1 VSALVELIDCC
12 FMSNLGF
19 CMKAYIVRRLPKMN
33 QLGWSGLM
41 TLLPA
46 VELLTLMP
54 VVAAPVMAVPV
65 MAAPSSAAI
74 GDRPTSS
81 LALKSTA
88 APPLLLP
95 NRPAALP
102 AAILPTLRSAGEG
115 EDYVLGAGDRLRL
128 DLFSVPEFSGD
139 YQVLPNG
146 TMNLPRIGSV
156 TVQGL
161 TLKQASA
168 AISLRYRNYLTRP
181 IATLS
186 LLSGRPVNV
195 AIAGEVNRPGSYVL
209 NSAII
214 APNGEP
220 PTLTRLL
227 QTADGITQ
235 AADLGRVMIRR
246 QQQGGYQVY
255 TVNLWQLVRAADSNQ
270 DLRLQDG
277 DSIYI
282 PETKEINLVDA
293 RQLASLNFA
302 TRSNRPLRIAVIGE
316 VNRPGPYSIF
326 EGNAAQTA
334 GRNDTPSSQT
344 PSVTQALQIAGGI
357 TQMADLRKIQVRR
370 LTRSGKSQQVEVNF
384 QKLLKSSDVLQDLPL
399 QDGDV
404 VEIARATTLNDQEVI
419 ADARNSLAPD
429 RINVNIVGEVKTP
442 GSIAMLPNT
451 PLNQALLTAGGF
463 NDQARKQ
470 TVELVRLEPNG
481 TVSKREIAINFAEGV
496 SEKSNPSLRAGD
508 TVIVRKSA
516 LAKVGADLGIITN
529 PIAAG
534 FSLLRLL
541 GILR

>member
-1 VSALVELIDCC
+1 
-12 FMSNLGF
+12 
-19 CMKAYIVRRLPKMN
+19 MKAYFREVPKMN
-33 QLGWSGLM
+33 RLVWSGLM
-41 TLLPA
+41 TLWPV
-46 VELLTLMP
+46 VEILTLMP
-54 VVAAPVMAVPV
+54 AVGSPVVVAPVAAVP
-65 MAAPSSAAI
+65 AAAGAPSFPTIANRS
-74 GDRPTSS
+74 TSS
-81 LALKSTA
+81 RSTSSIALQSTPV
-88 APPLLLP
+88 PPLLP
-95 NRPAALP
+95 NRLLPNQPAAVLP
-102 AAILPTLRSAGEG
+102 PLRAAGEG

-156 TVQGL
+156 SVQGL

-168 AISLRYRNYLTRP
+168 AISIRYRNYLTRP

-195 AIAGEVNRPGSYVL
+195 AISGEVNRPGSYAL

-214 APNGEP
+214 APNGEL

-496 SEKSNPSLRAGD
+496 SEQSNPSLRAGD
-508 TVIVRKSA
+508 TVIVRKNA
-516 LAKVGADLGIITN
+516 LATVGTGLGLITN

-541 GILR
+541 GVLR